1 MMIASSAL
9 PYLDAPLSQLR
20 NALMVPVIYENA
32 SHVSERRAL
41 LLSEVAQLLAQASSL
56 APLERLDE
64 LALPGTFYLVYQGFN
79 DVQLMRDIHALYR
92 HLYPRLSP
100 PPPPPPPAPPA
111 PLDSQARLRVG
122 FVSNY
127 LRRHSVGKLFAG
139 IITGLPRRDF
149 EVVVF
154 SSTSSTDDITRVRTG
169 QPATAHPPL
178 PGTA

>member
-1 MMIASSAL
+1 
-9 PYLDAPLSQLR
+9 
-20 NALMVPVIYENA
+20 MVPVIYENA

-41 LLSEVAQLLAQASSL
+41 LLSEVAHLLGQASSL
-56 APLERLDE
+56 PPLERLDE

-100 PPPPPPPAPPA
+100 PPPPPPGPPA

-122 FVSNY
+122 FVSAY

-139 IITGLPRRDF
+139 LITGLSRREF

-154 SSTSSTDDITRVRTG
+154 SSTSSADDITRVRTS
-169 QPATAHPPL
+169 QPASQPQPTNPPL